1 MDSCARPR
9 RTMDTHRSDVRSRR
23 RSHSGQLL
31 WQRPL
36 GEPRATDRLGR
47 LRAALCRRATLAS
60 RGLDSNFQFPAE
72 IGFGFSRLRRLSAG
86 VKVFA
91 FHRNHP
97 FCARAPEGANAS
109 RRGADR
115 GTGRGNLER
124 CPAELCTAE
133 DCVEWIDQ
141 QVARARI
148 KPRIETAPPGL
159 RYWRSASLNSA
170 ADCWRQSFC
179 RASP

>member
-1 MDSCARPR
+1 
-9 RTMDTHRSDVRSRR
+9 MDTHRSDVRSRR

-124 CPAELCTAE
+124 DLSGQTLYRRRLCRVDRPAGGACSYQAEDRNSTPRFAVLEVRIAELGC
-133 DCVEWIDQ
+133 
-141 QVARARI
+141 
-148 KPRIETAPPGL
+148 GL
-159 RYWRSASLNSA
+159 LATIFLSGFALRRL
-170 ADCWRQSFC
+170 
-179 RASP
+179 

>member
-23 RSHSGQLL
+23 RSHSGHLL

-97 FCARAPEGANAS
+97 FCARAPA
-109 RRGADR
+109 
-115 GTGRGNLER
+115 GRMLHAAAR
-124 CPAELCTAE
+124 IAELGAGTLS
-133 DCVEWIDQ
+133 VVQ
-141 QVARARI
+141 PNSV
-148 KPRIETAPPGL
+148 PPKIVSSGSTS
-159 RYWRSASLNSA
+159 RWRVLVSSRGSKQHPPV
-170 ADCWRQSFC
+170 CGIGGPHR
-179 RASP
+179 